1 MRLQESKS
9 GQVDMNDDDPDLLR
23 PFILYLYS
31 LDYPDGYYER
41 HIREVEE
48 QFPSSQENLNYSK
61 TEMSPEF
68 LAAAWTWDLD
78 IWKMADKYNVPRLMA
93 LARNELLGKGLR
105 GDDWPALEE
114 LPGFVAMI
122 RRLYT
127 CGSSVAANR
136 LRRDV
141 LQKHHYVAPHLGEE
155 PLLRQLLADVPDF
168 AYEFPQAINEKLEEM
183 QRKNKKMARKLP
195 KKTAT
200 EQRTFAQ
207 LLDEWTDSEDDS

>member
-1 MRLQESKS
+1 MQLQESKT
-9 GQVDMNDDDPDLLR
+9 GQVDMSDDDPDLLR
-23 PFILYLYS
+23 PFIHYLYS

-48 QFPSSQENLNYSK
+48 QFLSGRENLKYSE
-61 TEMSPEF
+61 TEVSPEV
-68 LAAAWTWDLD
+68 LVEAWTWDLD
-78 IWKMADKYNVPRLMA
+78 IWKLADKYNVPRLMA

-105 GDDWPALEE
+105 GVIWPALEE

-141 LQKHHYVAPHLGEE
+141 LQKYHCVAPHLGEE

-183 QRKNKKMARKLP
+183 QRKNKKMARILP
-195 KKTAT
+195 KTAT
-200 EQRTFAQ
+200 ERRIFAQ
-207 LLDEWTDSEDDS
+207 HLDEWSDSEDDS